1 MESNTIYLSF
11 IQVEAMEV
19 EQVGNE
25 LQQVFRRSFHVVEIE
40 ALPSVNGEPGEQV
53 SISHNG
59 TQGSL
64 EIVGNGKHQLF
75 AGGKQLFGKTI
86 GFFQLT
92 PITVTTGDIPPD
104 HDKKDNGQHNSPSSN
119 TRNNRCRTMP
129 NSFLILSLFAGTH
142 QGFLFISF
150 QKTVDTSTQCM
161 IKTLQSSLTTLHHT
175 IGSPLLLGN
184 SAQLRVQGINRIIS
198 IEYSI
203 RSNFKGCLH
212 LNS

>member
-1 MESNTIYLSF
+1 MKSNTIYLSF

-92 PITVTTGDIPPD
+92 PITVTSRQIMTRKITDSTTAPAAIPEIIVAE
-104 HDKKDNGQHNSPSSN
+104 
-119 TRNNRCRTMP
+119 RCRTA
-129 NSFLILSLFAGTH
+129 F
-142 QGFLFISF
+142 
-150 QKTVDTSTQCM
+150 
-161 IKTLQSSLTTLHHT
+161 
-175 IGSPLLLGN
+175 
-184 SAQLRVQGINRIIS
+184 
-198 IEYSI
+198 
-203 RSNFKGCLH
+203 
-212 LNS
+212 

>member
-92 PITVTTGDIPPD
+92 PITVTTGDIPPV
-104 HDKKDNGQHNSPSSN
+104 H
-119 TRNNRCRTMP
+119 
-129 NSFLILSLFAGTH
+129 ILSKDCRYEHSVHDQDVAKFAYDAASH
-142 QGFLFISF
+142 
-150 QKTVDTSTQCM
+150 
-161 IKTLQSSLTTLHHT
+161 
-175 IGSPLLLGN
+175 
-184 SAQLRVQGINRIIS
+184 
-198 IEYSI
+198 YW
-203 RSNFKGCLH
+203 
-212 LNS
+212 